1 MERLKPFPQGFLAS
15 VVTDRSQETLSPT
28 KPSGVSSNPRTAAA
42 KLPSIVTSSPSNRAD
57 PRRKSVADAAIDSNP
72 LPGQIVSS
80 GSYSFEA
87 KRDAEI
93 NTMADQ
99 DAQAKVFWIKI
110 SATNLPRAGGG
121 DVDAVCVVS
130 QAGSVLHA
138 TEVVLN
144 DADPDFNVALKLD
157 SSVSRAKPLEFRIY
171 DATLLE
177 LEDGDEGAGV
187 VVGGDDIARLTRAQ
201 QNGILLHESFVKI
214 ETLELLIDNL
224 MLHPAASL
232 IHKEKD
238 RQRRSNVFLSIF
250 PVEHGELQ
258 LLDVDRQHEF
268 QMQDD
273 VGAGAEV
280 AAVKHDTVLD
290 VLPWHLC
297 TIQNAVATVATKDK
311 SQEAANKTSD
321 VMSLVL
327 EAKQYKHLC
336 LAAAPDSEK
345 RAKSQP
351 EYRYIRACFFVV
363 LLCPLPFASELSELT
378 RAAAAW

>member
-1 MERLKPFPQGFLAS
+1 MAS
-15 VVTDRSQETLSPT
+15 VVIDRSQENFSPT

-42 KLPSIVTSSPSNRAD
+42 KLPSIVASSSANRVD
-57 PRRKSVADAAIDSNP
+57 SRRKSVADAAIDSNP

-80 GSYSFEA
+80 GFFSFEA

-93 NTMADQ
+93 NTMTDQ
-99 DAQAKVFWIKI
+99 DAQAEVFWIKI
-110 SATNLPRAGGG
+110 SATNLPRMRGG
-121 DVDAVCVVS
+121 DVDAVCVVW
-130 QAGSVLHA
+130 QAGTVLHV
-138 TEVVLN
+138 TEVVLS

-171 DATLLE
+171 DATSLE

-187 VVGGDDIARLTRAQ
+187 VVSGDDIKRLTGAQ
-201 QNGILLHESFVKI
+201 QNGILLHESFVNI
-214 ETLELLIDNL
+214 ETLERLVDNR
-224 MLHPAASL
+224 MLRPEASL

-238 RQRRSNVFLSIF
+238 RQRCSDIFLSIF
-250 PVEHGELQ
+250 PVEHRALQ
-258 LLDVDRQHEF
+258 LLDVHRQHVFE
-268 QMQDD
+268 MQDD
-273 VGAGAEV
+273 ADSGAEG

-311 SQEAANKTSD
+311 SQESANGPSD

-336 LAAAPDSEK
+336 LTSAPDSEK
-345 RAKSQP
+345 RAKSHP
-351 EYRYIRACFFVV
+351 EYRYIRTCFFIA
-363 LLCPLPFASELSELT
+363 LLFLLPFASELSELT